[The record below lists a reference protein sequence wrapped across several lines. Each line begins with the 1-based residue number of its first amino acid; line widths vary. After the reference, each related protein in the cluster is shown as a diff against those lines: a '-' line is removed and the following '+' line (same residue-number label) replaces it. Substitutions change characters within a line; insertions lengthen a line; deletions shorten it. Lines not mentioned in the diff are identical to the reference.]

1 MLRRRIKIK
10 IFLMVLVLLIM
21 LFMVLGTLFPK
32 PFANA
37 LLSLANTAAGLE
49 ERVADTTI
57 GPLHYLVGGS
67 GEPVVLLHGIYARKE
82 HWVELSKE
90 LTPKYTVYLL
100 DLPGF
105 GDNPVRAA
113 NEYAFQKQAE
123 NILVFLDQLGLKAV
137 HLGANSMGAQIAALM
152 ATQRPEIVKSIA
164 FIGGPV
170 GVMSPIKSDMEM
182 VLGQGERSPLV
193 VESEQDFYSR
203 LDWLFPETPYI
214 PGPIMTTWASAEARN
229 AEDNVRI
236 WDEVHHSL
244 EPRLERLAPN
254 IKVPTLILWCEG
266 DWIFHH
272 SGAPVLQQALPN
284 SQLGTIE
291 ECGHLP
297 MLDQPVRSGIAYRE
311 FLDRLE

>member
-10 IFLMVLVLLIM
+10 IFLMAVVLLTM
-21 LFMVLGTLFPK
+21 LLMLLGTLFPK

-37 LLSLANTAAGLE
+37 MLSLANTAAGLE

-90 LTPKYTVYLL
+90 LTPKFTVYLL

-105 GDNPVRAA
+105 GDNAVRAT

-123 NILVFLDQLGLKAV
+123 NMLVFLDHLGLKAV
-137 HLGANSMGAQIAALM
+137 HLGANSMGAQIAALI
-152 ATQRPEIVKSIA
+152 ATQRPELVKSIG

-170 GVMSPIKSDMEM
+170 GVKSPINSDMEM
-182 VLGQGERSPLV
+182 VLSRGERSPLV
-193 VESEQDFYSR
+193 VESEQDFYAR

-214 PGPIMTTWASAEARN
+214 PRPIMTTWASAETQHAQ
-229 AEDNVRI
+229 DNVRI
-236 WDEVHHSL
+236 WDEVHQSL

-254 IKVPTLILWCEG
+254 INVPTLILWCEG
-266 DWIFHH
+266 DRIFHH

-284 SQLGTIE
+284 AQLGTVE
-291 ECGHLP
+291 DCGHLP

-311 FLDRLE
+311 FLDQLK